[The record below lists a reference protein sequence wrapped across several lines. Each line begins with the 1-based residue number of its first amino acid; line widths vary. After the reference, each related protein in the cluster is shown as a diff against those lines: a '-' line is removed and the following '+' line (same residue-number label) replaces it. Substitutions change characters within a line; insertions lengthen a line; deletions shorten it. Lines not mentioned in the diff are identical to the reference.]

1 MLTMNVNLI
10 TRTLLRGRPF
20 NGVCQRSTDRGHPYL
35 TGLAIAGGMYWL
47 GLEGAIIGP
56 IVLCCLVVAV
66 NVYSTML
73 SPDVTSDRVQPAASG
88 TFKGESGETNCV
100 HLTYTEL
107 PSCDQKLE

>member
-1 MLTMNVNLI
+1 VPENNYDCWFV
-10 TRTLLRGRPF
+10 
-20 NGVCQRSTDRGHPYL
+20 DRGHPYL

-73 SPDVTSDRVQPAASG
+73 SPDVVAPRTEPVATGNGRGNAVVVKQLR
-88 TFKGESGETNCV
+88 
-100 HLTYTEL
+100 LT
-107 PSCDQKLE
+107 Q

>member
-1 MLTMNVNLI
+1 MN
-10 TRTLLRGRPF
+10 R
-20 NGVCQRSTDRGHPYL
+20 VCTCLTDRGHPYL

-73 SPDVTSDRVQPAASG
+73 SPDVTSVRDQPPGSASG
-88 TFKGESGETNCV
+88 TFKGECGETNCFLSV
-100 HLTYTEL
+100 
-107 PSCDQKLE
+107 S